1 MKHRP
6 VVLIFLVV
14 QVIGTG
20 CLALWQHAPSALSM
34 PMWETALIAPVGYH
48 RCSKRSLPP
57 FHSGLMAG
65 HEQLRARSDSIS
77 QALQFRLTAAGSG
90 DVVVD
95 LTMRS
100 ANVHGW
106 LAC

>member
-1 MKHRP
+1 MAWGQAQQRHDGR
-6 VVLIFLVV
+6 VERS
-14 QVIGTG
+14 G
-20 CLALWQHAPSALSM
+20 LSDD
-34 PMWETALIAPVGYH
+34 PPVGYH
-48 RCSKRSLPP
+48 RRSKSSLPP

-65 HEQLRARSDSIS
+65 HEQLRARSNSIS